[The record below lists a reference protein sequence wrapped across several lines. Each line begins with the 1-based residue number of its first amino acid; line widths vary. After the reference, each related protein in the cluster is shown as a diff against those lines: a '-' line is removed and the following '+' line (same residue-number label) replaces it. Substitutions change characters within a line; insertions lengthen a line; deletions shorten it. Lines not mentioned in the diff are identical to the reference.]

1 MFAVIVSSCSHFTK
15 SLYEETDKVMKSN
28 RVMYESSFKANKR
41 YKQIYW
47 QKLLFQKETDRYQ
60 NVKYTLY
67 DVVSVPLESYNLK
80 DTMYIVVDKDIIP
93 VKITFNEQFNSR
105 KINEHNEEILQSDS
119 TKKTVV
125 TGYDMVNLKTFQ
137 MTHTLNKELI
147 DKLRNA
153 RELNLR
159 YYAGP
164 KNITTE
170 IKGGK
175 LRKIKQWIEK

>member
-1 MFAVIVSSCSHFTK
+1 MLAVIVSSCSHFTK

-41 YKQIYW
+41 YEQIYW

-93 VKITFNEQFNSR
+93 IKITFNEQFNSR

-164 KNITTE
+164 KNITSE